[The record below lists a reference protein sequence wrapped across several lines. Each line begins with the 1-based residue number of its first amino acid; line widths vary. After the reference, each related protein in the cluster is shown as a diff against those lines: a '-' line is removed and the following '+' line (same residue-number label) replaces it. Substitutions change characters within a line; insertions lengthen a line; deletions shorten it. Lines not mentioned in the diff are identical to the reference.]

1 MSFDNIIGPEDWLR
15 RFFSSSGLPAMISGS
30 GSTRSR
36 NRRTEDWFGDD
47 TFAGFDQM
55 RRQMERMF
63 EEQLEDVQA
72 KAPKELIR
80 EYQTPEGGKVREI
93 GPIVYGYSATIGP
106 DGKPKV
112 REFGNV
118 RPGIKLGISTG
129 NGLRGAEELKGAA
142 GRGGG
147 AATQITAEREPL
159 SDVITTDKEVKVVV
173 ELPGANKENIKVNAY
188 EGSVEVKADAQDRKY
203 RRVVDI
209 PSSSSSSSVPAADID
224 LQSVKSTFKNGLLEI
239 VFKRKEKPK
248 GKEVKVE

>member
-1 MSFDNIIGPEDWLR
+1 
-15 RFFSSSGLPAMISGS
+15 MISRS
-30 GSTRSR
+30 G
-36 NRRTEDWFGDD
+36 RRTEDWFGGDDD

-55 RRQMERMF
+55 RRQMEKMF

-72 KAPKELIR
+72 KAPKELVR
-80 EYQTPEGGKVREI
+80 EYETPEGGKVREI

-106 DGKPKV
+106 DGKPRV

-118 RPGIKLGISTG
+118 RPGMKVGGISSSTG
-129 NGLRGAEELKGAA
+129 TGLI
-142 GRGGG
+142 GGG
-147 AATQITAEREPL
+147 ERATQITAEREPL

-203 RRVVDI
+203 RRVIDI
-209 PSSSSSSSVPAADID
+209 PAAAAANID
-224 LQSVKSTFKNGLLEI
+224 VQSVKSTFKNGLLEI
-239 VFKRKEKPK
+239 VFKRKDKPK